1 MNNLQP
7 LLYIGIPA
15 ILILAGMFFNWSAA
29 NGLRSEFQSLRTEVR
44 GEIASLRSEVRGD
57 IGSLRN
63 EIGSLRS
70 EVRGDIGSLR
80 GEVGSLRGKLD
91 DIKDSNHKDAL
102 EIMRQMT
109 ALHERV
115 AIVESKQKEG

>member
-7 LLYIGIPA
+7 LMYIGIPS

-29 NGLRSEFQSLRTEVR
+29 NG
-44 GEIASLRSEVRGD
+44 IRSEVKD
-57 IGSLRN
+57 I
-63 EIGSLRS
+63 RS
-70 EVRGDIGSLR
+70 EVKDLR
-80 GEVGSLRGKLD
+80 GEMYAKFDKLGEKLED
-91 DIKDSNHKDAL
+91 VKGANHKDAL

-115 AIVESKQKEG
+115 AIVESKQK